1 MRAVGY
7 HCAGK
12 HAGEACSI
20 GRAKRAQCC
29 NATAS
34 VASMSLVMKLKRF
47 NFFLKIFKILPHSY
61 IKVQQKRHFTVFE
74 VSQNTP

>member
-1 MRAVGY
+1 MYY

-12 HAGEACSI
+12 HDGKASSI

-34 VASMSLVMKLKRF
+34 VASMSLVMKLGTSPLF
-47 NFFLKIFKILPHSY
+47 
-61 IKVQQKRHFTVFE
+61 
-74 VSQNTP
+74 SQNFQNLATQIYKSQTKTAFCRF